1 MITFKPVAILGPKQ
15 PTSHELPLD
24 PYLPDCTPQSVNLLE
39 SLKGDPSLRGS
50 APRLPSS
57 GLSRSASTAASL
69 SFRKQ
74 ALTVAAQRPFRAIP
88 AISARVRYTR
98 SKGDGGKPT
107 IIASLDI
114 ESAPF
119 FDNEVTITIVDIVLT
134 EGLAVDLS
142 GGHALTLPMTC
153 RPRDNL
159 VFLFRLT
166 PNGSISDGSNSNPRT
181 LDIKIDATVLVSD
194 VCHARI
200 EMRWKAGVDFST
212 ALNPSY
218 GTPNQPMQRN
228 KRPASLPVPPVPV
241 NGNSMPAAPHA
252 TGSQSEAGVSPKRSL
267 PNLVN
272 NLSVT
277 ITLTAPRDVHVG
289 VPFSWA
295 IFVVNRSSISRKLAI
310 MVIPKRRGNDLRD
323 HMSKPSSSSAAGSIK
338 MGNINAVL
346 DETHL
351 YAMQR
356 NNRCDTVPIVSLSP
370 DVNLGYVVFESLAQI
385 ILLIRCKGF

>member
-1 MITFKPVAILGPKQ
+1 MITFKPVAILRSHQ
-15 PTSHELPLD
+15 PTSHELSLD
-24 PYLPDCTPQSVNLLE
+24 SYLPDYIPQSVNLLE

-50 APRLPSS
+50 APRLPSFR
-57 GLSRSASTAASL
+57 LSRSASTAASL
-69 SFRKQ
+69 SLRKQ
-74 ALTVAAQRPFRAIP
+74 ALTVAEQRPFRAIP

-107 IIASLDI
+107 IIASLDL

-119 FDNEVTITIVDIVLT
+119 FDNEVIISLVDMVLS

-142 GGHALTLPMTC
+142 GGHALILPMIC
-153 RPRDNL
+153 QPRDNL

-181 LDIKIDATVLVSD
+181 LDIKIDATVLISD

-228 KRPASLPVPPVPV
+228 KRPTSLPVPPVPV
-241 NGNSMPAAPHA
+241 DGHGMPAAPHA
-252 TGSQSEAGVSPKRSL
+252 TGSQSEAEMSPERSL
-267 PNLVN
+267 SNSVN

-277 ITLTAPRDVHVG
+277 ITLTAPRNVHVG

-295 IFVVNRSSISRKLAI
+295 IFVVNRSSISRKLVI
-310 MVIPKRRGNDLRD
+310 MVISKRRGNDLRK
-323 HMSKPSSSSAAGSIK
+323 HMSKASSSSAVGPLN
-338 MGNINAVL
+338 MGNVNAVL

-356 NNRCDTVPIVSLSP
+356 NNRYDTVPIVSLSP
-370 DVNLGYVVFESLAQI
+370 DVKLGYVIFESLAQI
-385 ILLIRCKGF
+385 YY